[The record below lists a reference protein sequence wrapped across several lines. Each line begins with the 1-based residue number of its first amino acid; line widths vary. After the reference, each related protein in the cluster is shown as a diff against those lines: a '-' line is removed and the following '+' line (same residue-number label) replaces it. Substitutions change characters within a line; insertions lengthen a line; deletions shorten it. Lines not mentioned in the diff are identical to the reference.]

1 LCYITS
7 GVRKELLLVVVGAA
21 VGFGAV
27 GMVPGGLIGS
37 NPSPEIVRAAL
48 KSINV
53 TADVKKLKQLDLTIP
68 DLKSLEAEPFEDWM
82 RELVW
87 MEENREVACKAALG
101 IVKEGLLTVAEKKG
115 SPFDFSDA
123 AKTASYV
130 FLEAGE
136 LSYPEAISKDYLRH
150 SGYRFPTG
158 VDGDSLHAGH
168 QFAGLVAV
176 RRGDLKGAGEHLI
189 RSLDSFSPVTG
200 SFGPRMR
207 LADELL
213 QKGEF
218 EAVRRYFL
226 RCKEGWSFAKES
238 GIDSWISAVEQKK
251 MPSGDRWEQQLGYL

>member
-1 LCYITS
+1 M
-7 GVRKELLLVVVGAA
+7 RKELLVVVVGAA
-21 VGFGAV
+21 VGFGAI
-27 GMVPGGLIGS
+27 GALPGGLIGS
-37 NPSPEIVRAAL
+37 NPSPETVRAAL
-48 KSINV
+48 KPINV

-68 DLKSLEAEPFEDWM
+68 DLKNLEAEPFQDWM
-82 RELVW
+82 SELVW

-101 IVKEGLLTVAEKKG
+101 IVKEGLLKLAQKNG
-115 SPFDFSDA
+115 SPFDFSHA

-136 LSYPEAISKDYLRH
+136 LSYPEAISKDYLSH

-168 QFAGLVAV
+168 QLAGLVAV
-176 RRGDLKGAGEHLI
+176 WRGDLKGAGEHLI
-189 RSLDSFSPVTG
+189 RSMDSFSPVTG

-207 LADELL
+207 LADALL
-213 QKGEF
+213 RKGEF

-238 GIDSWISAVEQKK
+238 GIESWISAVEQKK
-251 MPSGDRWEQQLGYL
+251 MPSGDGWEHQLGYL